1 LAEENKG
8 RVFSGKDIT
17 EDKKTLDRFIA
28 SRGTTEL
35 GDSAKN
41 IKAVGEV
48 SGEVRKAFIEE
59 VSAAEQKI
67 DPEKA
72 SKKEA
77 YDFFSPVIG
86 KEITSFKKKLEE
98 GESIEEVAIKEKAE
112 KVAATRSRYA
122 NDILTRPISEIISGH
137 IRIKDLE
144 GADSFEDV
152 SSRVEES
159 GAGTLRS
166 LMDLFLQTEDL
177 VKNPGPEMN
186 MKMLN
191 DTLSK
196 HNILLNGVAL
206 LLKELGIKNPDFND
220 AEKKFDEA
228 LKSFNPKSLEGVKNE
243 IKTETTKE
251 KETSSTT
258 TEKTE
263 TKTLETLKSETKTL
277 ETLKSETKSIE
288 SVGEEA
294 KKTEGSKEPIAI
306 PKEETISIG
315 EKKEPAPVEAV
326 SSALKSPEAGEI
338 KTEAGIKTEVS
349 KPSMES
355 VGEAKSLETP
365 AVSAPPST
373 PSTTA
378 SQPASIQKIEGSES
392 TEKTE
397 PASGAVEPVST
408 EEKGESAAESPMQ
421 GFLDSLGLGGLLSG
435 LKKKST
441 KESESGEKTEKKTEG
456 KKIQEVSKE
465 IAQTTSPVSIES
477 IKQTEQTAKSPS
489 ALQAKIESSPLKM
502 SKEIPAPVSK
512 TSQESVSAS
521 QVENEKPESQATG
534 EAGVMSETKT
544 ESAVKSTGSSSEK
557 SSEGSKG
564 GSDQEVLASILMVM
578 QEIRETLN
586 GPLIVTSS
594 GNKFD

>member
-1 LAEENKG
+1 MAEENKG

-17 EDKKTLDRFIA
+17 EDKKALDKFTA

-48 SGEVRKAFIEE
+48 SEEVRKVFIEE

-67 DPEKA
+67 DPEKT

-86 KEITSFKKKLEE
+86 KEIISFKKKLEK

-112 KVAATRSRYA
+112 KAAATRSRYA

-144 GADSFEDV
+144 EADSFEEV

-177 VKNPGPEMN
+177 VKNPGPGMN

-263 TKTLETLKSETKTL
+263 TKTLETLKSETK
-277 ETLKSETKSIE
+277 SIE

-294 KKTEGSKEPIAI
+294 KKTEESKEPIAT

-326 SSALKSPEAGEI
+326 SAALKSPEAGEI

-349 KPSMES
+349 KPSVES

-365 AVSAPPST
+365 AVSAQPST

-397 PASGAVEPVST
+397 SASGAVESVST

-435 LKKKST
+435 LKNKSP
-441 KESESGEKTEKKTEG
+441 KGPESGEKTEKKTEG

-465 IAQTTSPVSIES
+465 ISQTVSPVSIES

-489 ALQAKIESSPLKM
+489 GLQAKIESSPLKM
-502 SKEIPAPVSK
+502 SKEIPAPTSK

-521 QVENEKPESQATG
+521 QAENEKSESQATG
-534 EAGVMSETKT
+534 ETDKMSETKT
-544 ESAVKSTGSSSEK
+544 ESTVKNTESSSEK

-586 GPLIVTSS
+586 GPLIVTNS